1 MAKYK
6 LGSEESRSVA
16 VKTVNNTS
24 FDQDDVMREI
34 ELISKCSHKNI
45 VEYIGHYKDP
55 YGMHIVT
62 EYMAGGD
69 LHEYLINENNV
80 KKNIVV
86 LKFFRNQ
93 LLVMLFYIFFKFAKP
108 WSI

>member
-6 LGSEESRSVA
+6 VDSQESRSVA
-16 VKTVNNTS
+16 VKTIHNTN
-24 FDQDDVMREI
+24 FDYDDVMREI

-45 VEYIGHYKDP
+45 VEYIGYYRDP

-80 KKNIVV
+80 SKK
-86 LKFFRNQ
+86 
-93 LLVMLFYIFFKFAKP
+93 IFSF
-108 WSI
+108 

>member
-1 MAKYK
+1 M
-6 LGSEESRSVA
+6 GSEESRSVA

-34 ELISKCSHKNI
+34 ELISKCFHKNI
-45 VEYIGHYKDP
+45 VEYIGHYKDL

-80 KKNIVV
+80 KKILYYKIFLETNYWSC
-86 LKFFRNQ
+86 FFIYSSNLRSHG
-93 LLVMLFYIFFKFAKP
+93 IFN
-108 WSI
+108 